1 MGKIEQDREVVNMK
15 MNTDNWLSEDEQ
27 YKETLSSDEISRIKD
42 PNLRMIREKH
52 WEYRNRIFLDEGNI
66 PDDEF
71 MRLCDEDVKKEQEE
85 LEMYR
90 KNKK

>member
-1 MGKIEQDREVVNMK
+1 M
-15 MNTDNWLSEDEQ
+15 
-27 YKETLSSDEISRIKD
+27 
-42 PNLRMIREKH
+42 EKH